1 MRSASDEPAAVRVA
15 YVCSLY
21 PAVSHTFIIREV
33 EALRRLGAEIATFSI
48 HRAGREHLL
57 DEPAREAFAST
68 FAILPARW
76 AKLLAGHLKLAL
88 AAPRA
93 YLSTLALALR
103 LAPRGLRGLLWQTFY
118 FAEAVVLFE
127 QCRRREIRHVHA
139 HIANVAADVA
149 LLTASL
155 GTAIDPARPWS
166 WSFTMHG
173 PTEFFDVAHFR
184 LAEKLARA
192 RFVICI
198 SDFARSQLIALGD
211 ADAWEKLHVVHC
223 GVPLE
228 RFTRGAG
235 PRASEAAKSGR
246 ETAAPRRG
254 SARIAAEP
262 SILYVGRLVPEKGQA
277 VLLRALAL
285 LHERG
290 HRVRATLVGEGP
302 QRDTLEALGEQ
313 LGVAGQLDFTGAL
326 GGDEIQALYE
336 TASVFC
342 LPSFAEG
349 IPCVLM
355 EAMAMELPVVST
367 FVAGIP
373 ELVDDGHNGLLV
385 APGRVDQLARVL
397 EWLLAD
403 PALCRRLGAA
413 AREKVVEEF
422 SSERSAKQLY
432 AIFAGEL
439 AVQRGQPAVADMS
452 AA

>member
-1 MRSASDEPAAVRVA
+1 
-15 YVCSLY
+15 LY

-33 EALRRLGAEIATFSI
+33 EALRALGAEIATFSI
-48 HRAGREHLL
+48 HRAGPEHLL
-57 DEPAREAFAST
+57 DEPAREASAST
-68 FAILPARW
+68 FAILPAHW

-93 YLSTLALALR
+93 YLSTFALALR
-103 LAPRGLRGLLWQTFY
+103 LAPRGLRGLLWQAFY
-118 FAEAVVLFE
+118 FAEAVVLYE
-127 QCRRREIRHVHA
+127 QCRRRGIRHIHA

-155 GTAIDPARPWS
+155 GTAIDGERPWS

-173 PTEFFDVAHFR
+173 PTEFFDVTHFR
-184 LAEKLARA
+184 LAEKLERA
-192 RFVICI
+192 RFAICI
-198 SDFARSQLIALGD
+198 SDFARSQLIALSN

-228 RFTRGAG
+228 RFTRGAE
-235 PRASEAAKSGR
+235 PLASADA
-246 ETAAPRRG
+246 TPRRAPAG
-254 SARIAAEP
+254 AVAEP
-262 SILYVGRLVPEKGQA
+262 TILYVGRLVPEKGQA
-277 VLLRALAL
+277 VLLRAVAL
-285 LHERG
+285 LRERG
-290 HRVRATLVGEGP
+290 RRVRATLVGEGP
-302 QRDTLEALGEQ
+302 QRSALEALAEQ

-326 GGDEIQALYE
+326 GQDEIRALYE

-403 PALCRRLGAA
+403 PALCRRLGAN

-422 SSERSAKQLY
+422 SSEHSAEQLY
-432 AIFAGEL
+432 AIFAEEL
-439 AVQRGQPAVADMS
+439 AARRGERVAADMS

>member
-1 MRSASDEPAAVRVA
+1 MRTPSDEHAPVKVA
-15 YVCSLY
+15 YLCSLY

-33 EALRRLGAEIATFSI
+33 QALRRLGAEIATFSI
-48 HRAGREHLL
+48 HRAGPEHLL

-93 YLSTLALALR
+93 YFSTLSLALR
-103 LAPRGLRGLLWQTFY
+103 LAPRGLRGLLWQAFY

-127 QCRRREIRHVHA
+127 QCRKREIRHIHA

-149 LLTASL
+149 LLTANL
-155 GTAIDPARPWS
+155 GTAIDSERPWS

-184 LAEKLARA
+184 LAQKLERA

-228 RFTRGAG
+228 RFTRGAEPLASG
-235 PRASEAAKSGR
+235 DATPGRAS
-246 ETAAPRRG
+246 
-254 SARIAAEP
+254 ARTAAEP
-262 SILYVGRLVPEKGQA
+262 TILYVGRLVPEKGQA

-285 LHERG
+285 LRQRG
-290 HRVRATLVGEGP
+290 RRVRATLVGEGP
-302 QRDTLEALGEQ
+302 QRGVLEALGEQ

-326 GGDEIQALYE
+326 GQDEIHALYE

-413 AREKVVEEF
+413 AREKVLEEF

-432 AIFAGEL
+432 TIFADEL
-439 AVQRGQPAVADMS
+439 AARRAQHAVPGMS